1 MANEN
6 KTKDLTAH
14 SRTLE
19 RILLNREYSE
29 DGEKCAKSAGEF
41 METLRSENLETEEL
55 EALAVTLVAYE
66 NVWRTNSQFND
77 DYRSRILKWFMD
89 QAGTSPVIRI
99 ACVNLSRHEYMLTGA
114 AFGTPH
120 DENALDQIKSE
131 AAAELTAAGD
141 PVKALIAWVAG
152 VGQYTPLAE
161 LIEEFLS
168 DKELAT
174 THEWYLHLAAYAW
187 AFRTKPSGAKKM
199 FSAFYMLSRKN
210 VTESV
215 SAFKTASTVY
225 GKLGTMALNLLFME
239 ETSERT
245 VRDNISKNILNAV
258 AELKETDDFTALE
271 ARGVRSVLETQFSR
285 KVDGDVSTAAYFKQ
299 RACFGSGS
307 YQPIFT
313 DDRKWKLLYW
323 AVGNKLTFYNAG
335 YLAFDPLDEGNR
347 VKWDTLSK
355 EHKLQ
360 LLDYACSKLYRY
372 DLNEPY
378 PDAWRESV
386 RTAVRLFNEV
396 GQAQKEPQD
405 AYQVVMRNSL
415 YGAINALIQ
424 AGLMEAPDTKARFW
438 PAQCHTLMFQY
449 MLQFREQFGKTPL
462 WFKEKC
468 DCLLGAQSTL
478 QSLAELSCTAE
489 EKGRILLAV
498 LETVWEN
505 MAPEYYRVLM
515 SLFSRHPDML
525 GLVLTKAELAELAS
539 TMLHCQNLSEQER
552 ETLLRYAL
560 GEDAWERRRH
570 EMELQTE
577 EQNKLEALRD
587 FQDEL
592 ANRLTEIVGIAMYSI
607 CSGIRG
613 CKHQFV
619 KPDLA
624 RIATQRIHESS
635 KDPLDKLKNYIE
647 IAQAA
652 DCDTY
657 LYEEMEKMIQ
667 ERKGEK
673 AC

>member
-6 KTKDLTAH
+6 KTKDITAY

-29 DGEKCAKSAGEF
+29 DGEQYAKSAGEF
-41 METLRSENLETEEL
+41 METLRSRDLETEEL
-55 EALAVTLVAYE
+55 EALAVTLVAY
-66 NVWRTNSQFND
+66 NNLWQSNTRFND

-89 QAGTSPVIRI
+89 KAGASPVMRI
-99 ACVNLSRHEYMLTGA
+99 ACANLSRHDDMLTEA
-114 AFGTPH
+114 AFGTLC
-120 DENALDQIKSE
+120 DEAALDRIKAE
-131 AAAELTAAGD
+131 AAADVAAAGD
-141 PVKALIAWVAG
+141 PAQTWIAWVAG
-152 VGQYTPLAE
+152 IELYAPLAG

-168 DKELAT
+168 DKELVII
-174 THEWYLHLAAYAW
+174 HEWYLHLAAHSR

-210 VTESV
+210 VTEAV
-215 SAFKTASTVY
+215 PAFKTVSAVF
-225 GKLGTMALNLLFME
+225 GKLGTMALNLLFIE

-245 VRDNISKNILNAV
+245 VQDNISKNILSA
-258 AELKETDDFTALE
+258 AAKLGETDDFTVLE
-271 ARGVRSVLETQFSR
+271 ARGIRSVLENRFSR
-285 KVDGDVSTAAYFKQ
+285 KVDGDVSTVAYFKQ
-299 RACFGSGS
+299 RACIIGEAYCPVFS
-307 YQPIFT
+307 

-323 AVGNKLTFYNAG
+323 AVGNRLSFFNAG

-347 VKWDTLSK
+347 VKWDTLSQQ
-355 EHKLQ
+355 HKLQ

-378 PDAWRESV
+378 PDAWRESI
-386 RTAVRLFNEV
+386 RTAVRLFNEI

-405 AYQVVMRNSL
+405 AYQVVMLNSL
-415 YGAINALIQ
+415 HGAINALIQ
-424 AGLMEAPDTKARFW
+424 AGLMEVPDTKTRFW

-449 MLQFREQFGKTPL
+449 MLLSREQFGKTPL

-478 QSLAELSCTAE
+478 QSLAELSCAAE

-515 SLFSRHPDML
+515 SLFSCHPDML

-539 TMLHCQNLSEQER
+539 TMLHCQNLSEQEQ

-577 EQNKLEALRD
+577 EQNKLEALQD

-592 ANRLTEIVGIAMYSI
+592 ANCLTEITGIAMYSI

-624 RIATQRIHESS
+624 KIATQRVRESS
-635 KDPLDKLKNYIE
+635 KDPLDKLKSYIE

-657 LYEEMEKMIQ
+657 LYEEMEKMMQ

>member
-6 KTKDLTAH
+6 KTKDITAY

-29 DGEKCAKSAGEF
+29 DGEQYAKSAGEF
-41 METLRSENLETEEL
+41 METLRSRDLETEEL
-55 EALAVTLVAYE
+55 EALAVTLVAY
-66 NVWRTNSQFND
+66 NNLWQSNTRFND

-89 QAGTSPVIRI
+89 RAGASPVMRI
-99 ACVNLSRHEYMLTGA
+99 ACANLSRHEDMLTEA
-114 AFGTPH
+114 AFGTLY
-120 DENALDQIKSE
+120 DEAALDRIKAE
-131 AAAELTAAGD
+131 AAADVAAAGD
-141 PVKALIAWVAG
+141 PAKAWTAWVAG
-152 VGQYTPLAE
+152 IELYAPLAG

-168 DKELAT
+168 DKELVIFY
-174 THEWYLHLAAYAW
+174 EWYLHLAAHSW

-210 VTESV
+210 VTEAV
-215 SAFKTASTVY
+215 PAFKTVSAVF
-225 GKLGTMALNLLFME
+225 GKLGTMALNLLFIE

-245 VRDNISKNILNAV
+245 VQDNISKNILSA
-258 AELKETDDFTALE
+258 AAKLEETDDFTVLE
-271 ARGVRSVLETQFSR
+271 ARGIRSVLENRFSR
-285 KVDGDVSTAAYFKQ
+285 KVDGDVSTVAYFRQ
-299 RACFGSGS
+299 RACINGGA
-307 YQPIFT
+307 YYPIFS

-323 AVGNKLTFYNAG
+323 AVGNRLSFFNAG

-347 VKWDTLSK
+347 VKWDTLSQQ
-355 EHKLQ
+355 HKLQ

-378 PDAWRESV
+378 PDAWRESI
-386 RTAVRLFNEV
+386 RTAVRLFNEI

-405 AYQVVMRNSL
+405 AYQVVMLNSL
-415 YGAINALIQ
+415 HGAINALIQ
-424 AGLMEAPDTKARFW
+424 AGLMEVPDTKTRFW

-449 MLQFREQFGKTPL
+449 MLLSREQFGKTPL

-498 LETVWEN
+498 LETAWEN

-539 TMLHCQNLSEQER
+539 TMLHCQNLSEQEQ

-560 GEDAWERRRH
+560 GEDAWERRRQ

-577 EQNKLEALRD
+577 EQNKLEALQD

-592 ANRLTEIVGIAMYSI
+592 ANCLTEIAGIAMYSI

-624 RIATQRIHESS
+624 KIATQRVRESS
-635 KDPLDKLKNYIE
+635 KDPLDKLKSYIE

-657 LYEEMEKMIQ
+657 LYEEMEKMMQ